1 MQAAP
6 GETAQEK
13 LPLPQTPPSVSARSQ
28 SQPAPQFSAKSHAL
42 RTPPLCYSADKEMSR
57 RTS

>member
-1 MQAAP
+1 MHAAH

-13 LPLPQTPPSVSARSQ
+13 FEAPQTPPSVSARSQ

-42 RTPPLCYSADKEMSR
+42 RAPPLC
-57 RTS
+57 